1 MTKTNDVYQDMK
13 MKIYTEGSTLN
24 LANIIIGDRNDE
36 CYITTENKIKKKI
49 KKKKLINE
57 TEILYID

>member
-13 MKIYTEGSTLN
+13 IKIYTEGSTLN
-24 LANIIIGDRNDE
+24 LANTIIGDRNDK

-49 KKKKLINE
+49 KKEFLINE
-57 TEILYID
+57 IEILYIN

>member
-1 MTKTNDVYQDMK
+1 MK

-49 KKKKLINE
+49 KKKNLINE